1 LRQIHQVKNVI
12 NSDFYVGVFAIIV
25 WSNDKIYM
33 NYDDVITLGI
43 SFGLGMLVG
52 MQRETT
58 NNKMAGVRTF
68 TLITILGTLTG
79 FLSIEFNN
87 PYLLPVLALAITS
100 LLVMANVV
108 KLKQTPGENMGQTT
122 EVAALIMFAV
132 GAYLVVGSQVI
143 GVMIGGLLAILLYVK
158 EHLHGFIEKLKDK
171 DLSAIMTFVGITLV
185 ILPILPDETY
195 GPLDVLNPKN
205 IWLMVSLIVGIS
217 VFGYFVYKWLGKKA
231 GLISN
236 GILGGLIS
244 STATTVSFAR
254 KTKGKNTGVKL
265 AAFVILVA
273 VTVSLIRVL
282 IEIAVIVPHK
292 IGEII
297 LPFITLFIFM
307 SLLCVA
313 MFYFIN
319 KETKNEELP
328 EPKNPAQFKSALIF
342 GVIYSVIL
350 LVVAFTEKEF
360 GNQGLYI
367 ASIIGGLAN
376 KDAITLSLSRM
387 IGGGVD
393 AALGWRLIMTAV
405 ISNLAF
411 KVIIAI
417 ALGSKKLTKWI
428 LIAMSLSIAF
438 GLLLIWLWPESWHF

>member
-1 LRQIHQVKNVI
+1 
-12 NSDFYVGVFAIIV
+12 
-25 WSNDKIYM
+25 
-33 NYDDVITLGI
+33 
-43 SFGLGMLVG
+43 
-52 MQRETT
+52 
-58 NNKMAGVRTF
+58 
-68 TLITILGTLTG
+68 
-79 FLSIEFNN
+79 
-87 PYLLPVLALAITS
+87 
-100 LLVMANVV
+100 
-108 KLKQTPGENMGQTT
+108 
-122 EVAALIMFAV
+122 
-132 GAYLVVGSQVI
+132 
-143 GVMIGGLLAILLYVK
+143 LYVK

-254 KTKGKNTGVKL
+254 KTKGKSAGGKL
-265 AAFVILVA
+265 TAFVILVA

-282 IEIAVIVPHK
+282 IEIAVIVPGK

-297 LPFITLFIFM
+297 LPFIILFVFM
-307 SLLCVA
+307 SLLSVG
-313 MFYFIN
+313 MFYLMN
-319 KETKNEELP
+319 KDSQNDELP

-350 LVVAFTEKEF
+350 LVVAYTEKEF

-367 ASIIGGLAN
+367 ASIVGGLAN
-376 KDAITLSLSRM
+376 KDAITLSLSKM
-387 IGGGVD
+387 IGGGIE

-411 KVIIAI
+411 KVVIAI
-417 ALGSKKLTKWI
+417 SLGSKQLTKWI

-438 GLLLIWLWPESWHF
+438 GLLLIWFWPKSWHF

>member
-1 LRQIHQVKNVI
+1 
-12 NSDFYVGVFAIIV
+12 
-25 WSNDKIYM
+25 M

-79 FLSIEFNN
+79 FLSIEFKN

-132 GAYLVVGSQVI
+132 GAYLVVGSQII

-254 KTKGKNTGVKL
+254 KTKGKNAGVKL

-297 LPFITLFIFM
+297 LPFMALFVFM

-417 ALGSKKLTKWI
+417 ALGSKKLTRWI
-428 LIAMSLSIAF
+428 LIVMSLSIAF
-438 GLLLIWLWPESWHF
+438 GLFLIWLWPASWHF

>member
-1 LRQIHQVKNVI
+1 MRQLHQVKNVI

-25 WSNDKIYM
+25 WPNDKIYM

-79 FLSIEFNN
+79 FLSIEFKN

-132 GAYLVVGSQVI
+132 GAYLVVGSQII

-231 GLISN
+231 RLISN

-254 KTKGKNTGVKL
+254 KTKGKNAGVKL
-265 AAFVILVA
+265 AVFVILVA

-342 GVIYSVIL
+342 GVIYSFIL

-387 IGGGVD
+387 IEGGVD

-405 ISNLAF
+405 ISNMVF
-411 KVIIAI
+411 KVFIAI
-417 ALGSKKLTKWI
+417 ALGSKKLTRWI

-438 GLLLIWLWPESWHF
+438 GLLLIWLWPASWYF